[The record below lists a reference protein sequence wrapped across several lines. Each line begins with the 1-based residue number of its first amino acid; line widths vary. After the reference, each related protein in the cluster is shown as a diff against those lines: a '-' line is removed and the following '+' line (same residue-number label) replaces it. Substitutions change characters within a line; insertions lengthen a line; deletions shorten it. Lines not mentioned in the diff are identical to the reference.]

1 MIKVHV
7 NAKQTPDSNIESPVF
22 TEGSHTHIHTH
33 THTHT
38 HTDRDR
44 DRDRDRETHT
54 DTHTHTQ
61 ILSIEFQCSMRCAG
75 LNYYRE

>member
-33 THTHT
+33 T
-38 HTDRDR
+38 DRQTETETE
-44 DRDRDRETHT
+44 RER

>member
-22 TEGSHTHIHTH
+22 TEGPHTH

-38 HTDRDR
+38 HTYTQTETETETETERDTQ
-44 DRDRDRETHT
+44 RERH
-54 DTHTHTQ
+54 
-61 ILSIEFQCSMRCAG
+61 FP
-75 LNYYRE
+75 